1 MAAKTGTF
9 TLISSNT
16 LGSAAS
22 SVTFSSIPQTYTDLR
37 LVINCGTS
45 TNGDGIF
52 IRFNGDTSSIYSD
65 TGLWGTGSSAST
77 GRHVAATSAA
87 LSIATGG
94 STTASSMIAL
104 VDFIDYSNTTTY
116 KSFISRAGNATSTAS
131 YPATEITVG
140 MRSSTSAITSLT
152 VLSVSNIVVGSTFE
166 LYGIEAA
173 K

>member
-9 TLISSNT
+9 TLIASNT
-16 LGSAAS
+16 LGSATS

-45 TNGDGIF
+45 TNGDGIS
-52 IRFNGDTSSIYSD
+52 IKFNGDASSIYSD
-65 TGLWGTGSSAST
+65 TGLWGTGSSATT
-77 GRHVAATSAA
+77 GRHVAATGAA

-94 STTASSMIAL
+94 STTASSMITLA
-104 VDFIDYSNTTTY
+104 DFIDYSNTTTY

-131 YPATEITVG
+131 YPATEITLG
-140 MRSSTSAITSLT
+140 MWSSTSAITSLA
-152 VLSVSNIVVGSTFE
+152 VLVGSNFVAGSTFE